1 MYIDPS
7 CIYIYILYICIY
19 KYISVCVCHRS
30 NILQSSRSIYPH
42 IPAFHPPNWRR
53 SLWKPCLQ
61 GRKLCPWPW
70 HGVTCQLR
78 HGPAKLNGGSMGVQ
92 LGVQWTHRGIRVHS
106 QTIHVWRI
114 HANLS
119 HSWIGNT
126 WEIAPNL
133 VAMAPHSSSWL
144 IGNQHRASAWP
155 NRLLSF
161 WLLTVMWFQS
171 KIQRDSLKAVLCK
184 ITWSLAFVPSGHQ
197 HHLTCKMSQLGRSLW
212 THWTRADFDFP
223 RPWHF
228 WDRYII
234 VITRAIIHLWIIKAS
249 PSII

>member
-1 MYIDPS
+1 M
-7 CIYIYILYICIY
+7 
-19 KYISVCVCHRS
+19 CVCACACACVCNRS
-30 NILQSSRSIYPH
+30 NILQFSRSIYTYPH
-42 IPAFHPPNWRR
+42 IPTSHPPNWRR

-92 LGVQWTHRGIRVHS
+92 WTHRGIRVHS

-119 HSWIGNT
+119 YGWIGNT

-144 IGNQHRASAWP
+144 IGNQHRASVWP

-161 WLLTVMWFQS
+161 WLLTVMWFQYIP
-171 KIQRDSLKAVLCK
+171 IQNPKRLAESRSMQNHMIIGIRAMGPSASFDMQNEPAGWQVSLDPLDKGRLWFPK
-184 ITWSLAFVPSGHQ
+184 TLTLLGSLYNCYNQGYNPLVNH
-197 HHLTCKMSQLGRSLW
+197 
-212 THWTRADFDFP
+212 
-223 RPWHF
+223 
-228 WDRYII
+228 
-234 VITRAIIHLWIIKAS
+234 
-249 PSII
+249 

>member
-1 MYIDPS
+1 MRVIEV
-7 CIYIYILYICIY
+7 IF
-19 KYISVCVCHRS
+19 
-30 NILQSSRSIYPH
+30 SSFLDQYTHIYPH
-42 IPAFHPPNWRR
+42 PIHPTGEDRCESHASKAGSFVHGHDMGSPASCGMAQQN
-53 SLWKPCLQ
+53 
-61 GRKLCPWPW
+61 
-70 HGVTCQLR
+70 
-78 HGPAKLNGGSMGVQ
+78 SMGVQ

-212 THWTRADFDFP
+212 TQWTRADFDFP